1 MYCSTY
7 LDTGHWF
14 PETRLTWPNLRP
26 HAPLPYCSRI
36 APTGYFVSLRTT
48 VQERS
53 SLNWVLCEIFYISKK
68 KTTNPKTCTQTPRRK
83 RVQVFT
89 SCPTRYRMNLFLAYS
104 LSFTLQPLIR
114 KEWKRNI
121 RQNDCHRAKILEY
134 YTNLIPIKKK
144 DVVSYTRYFP
154 SSIISARNEFL
165 HWHCEISFSISS
177 WISSPSVICLLP
189 LCNRAFC

>member
-14 PETRLTWPNLRP
+14 PETRLTWPSHRP

-53 SLNWVLCEIFYISKK
+53 SLNWVLCEIFYICKK

-83 RVQVFT
+83 RMQVFT

-121 RQNDCHRAKILEY
+121 RQSDCHRAKILEY
-134 YTNLIPIKKK
+134 YTNLIPIKKGCGQLYPVFALL
-144 DVVSYTRYFP
+144 DHLGTEWVPTLTLRD
-154 SSIISARNEFL
+154 FL
-165 HWHCEISFSISS
+165 LDF
-177 WISSPSVICLLP
+177 VM
-189 LCNRAFC
+189 N